1 MDEAEALADRVAI
14 VTKGSLY
21 CCGSSLFLKNKYSE
35 GFYIEL
41 DRLSSAND

>member
-14 VTKGSLY
+14 ITKGSLY

-35 GFYIEL
+35 GFYLEL
-41 DRLSSAND
+41 DRHSSSS